1 MSEGQIDVRR
11 VDYSRVFTQAIDRL
25 HAEGRYRV
33 FIDILRNK
41 GMFPNARCFAG
52 HNGPKPITV
61 WCSNDYLAMGQ
72 HPDVIAAMEEA
83 LHDVGAG
90 SGGTRNIGGNTHYHV
105 DLEAELADLHGKQG
119 ALLFTSGYV
128 SNEATLSTLAKVLP
142 GCIIFSDELNHASMI
157 AGIRNSGCE
166 KRVFRH
172 NDLAHLRELLAEADP
187 EAPKL
192 IAFESVYSMD
202 GDVAPIDAICDLA
215 DEFNAL
221 TYLDEVHAVG
231 MYGARGGG
239 ISDRD
244 GVAHRLTLIEGTLGK
259 AFGVMG
265 GYVAADQTIIDVIRS
280 YAPGFIF
287 TTSLS
292 PVLVA
297 GALASVRHLK
307 TSSVE
312 RDGQQVA
319 AARLKAMMA
328 DAGLPVLPTETHI
341 VPLMVGDPVR
351 AKKIS
356 DILLAEYGVY
366 VQPIN
371 YPTVPRGTER
381 LRFTPGPAHD
391 EGMMRELTDAL
402 VEIWGRLEIRLA
414 A

>member
-1 MSEGQIDVRR
+1 MNYDLIFDK
-11 VDYSRVFTQAIDRL
+11 AIDRL

-41 GMFPNARCFAG
+41 GKYPNARCFAG

-72 HPDVIAAMEEA
+72 HPKVIAAMEEA

-105 DLEAELADLHGKQG
+105 ELEEELADLHGKNG

-128 SNEATLSTLAKVLP
+128 SNEATLATLAKLLP
-142 GCIIFSDELNHASMI
+142 SCIIYSDELNHASMI

-166 KRVFRH
+166 KRVWRH
-172 NDLAHLRELLAEADP
+172 NDLAHLEELLADSDP
-187 EAPKL
+187 AVAKL

-202 GDVAPIDAICDLA
+202 GDVAPISAICDLA
-215 DEFNAL
+215 DKYNAL
-221 TYLDEVHAVG
+221 TYCDEVHAVG
-231 MYGARGGG
+231 MYGERGGG
-239 ISDRD
+239 ITERD
-244 GVAHRLTLIEGTLGK
+244 GVADRVTIIEGTLGK

-265 GYVAADQTIIDVIRS
+265 GYIAAEQKIVDVIRS

-297 GALASVRHLK
+297 GVLAAVKHLK
-307 TSSVE
+307 SSSEE
-312 RDGQQVA
+312 RDAQQANA
-319 AARLKAMMA
+319 AILKSMFAQ
-328 DAGLPVLPTETHI
+328 AGLPVLLSETHI
-341 VPLMVGDPVR
+341 VPLMVGNPIR

-356 DILLAEYGVY
+356 DTLLAEYGVY

-381 LRFTPGPAHD
+381 LRFTPGPQHNEA
-391 EGMMRELTDAL
+391 MMRELTDAL
-402 VEIWGRLEIRLA
+402 VEIWERMELQRAIA